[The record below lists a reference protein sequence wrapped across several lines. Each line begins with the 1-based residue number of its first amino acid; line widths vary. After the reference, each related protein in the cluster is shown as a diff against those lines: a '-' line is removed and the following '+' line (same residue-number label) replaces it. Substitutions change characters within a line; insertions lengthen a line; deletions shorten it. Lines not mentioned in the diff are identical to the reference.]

1 MAGRTLASLR
11 LVVSASLAVGQAL
24 SQERPVLTPDD
35 SMIERVP
42 FNPPPAPTVA
52 EQSKVIAAARDI
64 ALNYTT
70 NLPNFVCAEKI
81 TRFVAPPG
89 ATRWMSHDTQTLEV
103 SYSSKK
109 GESYKLVAIN
119 DKPTNKKIEKTDGFH
134 SRGEFGSL
142 LAATFHPNSQTHFFW
157 ERWTTI
163 RNRSAYVFSYR
174 IDTARSTYS
183 VDLRDG
189 KKRYIGI
196 TGVKGLIYIDR
207 ETNQVLRLTA
217 EADDLPPKWPNL
229 RTPSVLDYDF
239 VEIGGQR
246 YLLPKTVDSK
256 VLLPGESGRN
266 LMEFRNYQ
274 KFGAEVTLTFEK

>member
-1 MAGRTLASLR
+1 MALAA
-11 LVVSASLAVGQAL
+11 ASVAPG
-24 SQERPVLTPDD
+24 QERPVLTPDD
-35 SMIERVP
+35 AMIERVP
-42 FNPPPAPTVA
+42 FNPPPVPTAA
-52 EQSKVIAAARDI
+52 EQTKIISAARGI
-64 ALNYTT
+64 ALSYTA
-70 NLPNFVCAEKI
+70 NLPNFVCSERI

-89 ATRWMSHDTQTLEV
+89 ATRWISHDTQTMEV
-103 SYSSKK
+103 SYSNKK
-109 GESYKLVAIN
+109 GESYRLVAIN
-119 DKPTNKKIEKTDGFH
+119 DKPTNKKIDKTGGFH

-142 LAATFHPNSQTHFFW
+142 LAATFHPDSQTHFFW

-163 RNRSAYVFSYR
+163 RNRFAYVFSYR
-174 IDTARSTYS
+174 IDTPHSTYS

-189 KKRYIGI
+189 KKRYSGT

-207 ETNQVLRLTA
+207 ESNQVLRLTA
-217 EADDLPPKWPNL
+217 EADDLPRSWPNL
-229 RTPSVLDYDF
+229 RTPSILDYDF

-256 VLLPGESGRN
+256 VLMPGESGRN